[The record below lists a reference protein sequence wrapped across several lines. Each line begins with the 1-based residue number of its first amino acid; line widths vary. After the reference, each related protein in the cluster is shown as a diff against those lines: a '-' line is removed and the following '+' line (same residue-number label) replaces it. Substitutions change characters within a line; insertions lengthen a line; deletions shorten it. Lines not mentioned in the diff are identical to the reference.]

1 MSEEKPFSSP
11 VTIAGGAGTHIVSSV
26 GEALDFLTTEWP
38 GEHGTLH
45 AEAVETC
52 HKVLD
57 GHRSTSDARHA
68 LVRAA
73 REEGILADQ
82 FPEERRNVQ

>member
-11 VTIAGGAGTHIVSSV
+11 VTIASGTGTHTISSV
-26 GEALDFLTTEWP
+26 GEALDFLTTAWP
-38 GEHGTLH
+38 REHGTRH

-57 GHRSTSDARHA
+57 GHRSTSDARDA
-68 LVRAA
+68 LEVAA
-73 REEGILADQ
+73 RDEGILAEQ
-82 FPEERRNVQ
+82 SPEERRNVQ